1 MGLFSF
7 TSKNKQ
13 ESAAED
19 SGHHARSD
27 EQESMAQAR
36 SKRASSGSGAGRHP
50 SPVDLPEKKRAR
62 RRLVGAI
69 ALALAVAVGL
79 PMVLDSEQKPLASDI
94 AIQIPSRDKAPAA
107 VMPVVSAVVAPAET
121 SKVDAN
127 AALDQSEEIVPQ
139 VPLPKAAPKSLPAT
153 APAVPPA
160 DRVPV
165 PSVPVS
171 SVPVSSVPVPGVPV
185 PLVKAPKAEA
195 KKIDAPKADVRHE
208 ARAAEA
214 RALPRMDE
222 KAPAA
227 ARPVAVGDDAARAQ
241 AILEGKPAVK
251 SHDAAGAK
259 FVLQVAALAS
269 QDKVDELQARLR
281 EAGIKSYT
289 QKMPN
294 VSGTRVRLGPF
305 GSKEEA
311 DKVRAKLKQI
321 GLDGFLVPS

>member
-13 ESAAED
+13 ENAAED
-19 SGHHARSD
+19 SGHYSRAD
-27 EQESMAQAR
+27 EQASTAQAR
-36 SKRASSGSGAGRHP
+36 SKRASNAAGSGSGAGLRA
-50 SPVDLPEKKRAR
+50 SPVDPVLPEKKRAR

-79 PMVLDSEQKPLASDI
+79 PMILDSEQKPLSSDI
-94 AIQIPSRDKAPAA
+94 AIQIPSRDKVPGAVTPVASATVTPAA
-107 VMPVVSAVVAPAET
+107 SAAVAPAGA
-121 SKVDAN
+121 SKVDAS

-139 VPLPKAAPKSLPAT
+139 APLPKALPKTAQNTAPNALPA
-153 APAVPPA
+153 APAVQPA
-160 DRVPV
+160 E
-165 PSVPVS
+165 S
-171 SVPVSSVPVPGVPV
+171 VPV
-185 PLVKAPKAEA
+185 PLVKAPRAEA

-208 ARAAEA
+208 VRPSATRAV
-214 RALPRMDE
+214 PRMDV
-222 KAPAA
+222 PAA
-227 ARPVAVGDDAARAQ
+227 ARLPAAGDDTARAE
-241 AILEGKPAVK
+241 AILEAKPAVK
-251 SHDAAGAK
+251 AHEATGAK

-269 QDKVDELQARLR
+269 QEKVDELQARLS

-294 VSGTRVRLGPF
+294 VTGTRVRLGPF